1 MRAID
6 FVFDQTVSSMRVSLL
21 ELCSESGQDLR
32 RKNESKEWEGGWGI
46 RKEGGNTDR
55 EREEEKA
62 DGQRL
67 FLQNVHII
75 SGILRS

>member
-6 FVFDQTVSSMRVSLL
+6 FVFDQTVSSMMVSLL

-46 RKEGGNTDR
+46 RKEGGKI
-55 EREEEKA
+55 ERGKKKRQM
-62 DGQRL
+62 GKGY
-67 FLQNVHII
+67 FYKTF
-75 SGILRS
+75 ILSVEF